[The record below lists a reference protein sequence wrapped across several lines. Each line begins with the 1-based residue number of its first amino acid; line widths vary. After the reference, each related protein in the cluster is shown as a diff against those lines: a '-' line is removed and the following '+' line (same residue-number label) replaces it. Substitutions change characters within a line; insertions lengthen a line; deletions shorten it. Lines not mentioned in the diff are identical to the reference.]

1 MSSRRNGRI
10 VAFQA
15 IFGLEF
21 NSVSEKELLDMEWI
35 DDEYKK
41 KFDDKTLDF
50 SRLLVKGTLENLHD
64 IDTAIKENLVNWDF
78 NRLSK
83 VELAILR
90 ISVYSL
96 LYQKSI
102 PAGVT
107 INEAVDIAKEFGTD
121 RSYKFINGVLDGIK
135 KKIAQNV

>member
-10 VAFQA
+10 IAFQT

-21 NSVSEKELLDMEWI
+21 NSLSSDELLDMEWI
-35 DDEYKK
+35 DDEYRS
-41 KFDDKTLDF
+41 KFDSITMDF
-50 SRLLVKGTLENLHD
+50 SKLLVKGTLENIKE
-64 IDTAIKENLVNWDF
+64 IDSAIKENLVHWDF
-78 NRLSK
+78 SRLSK

-96 LYQKSI
+96 LFQKNI

-107 INEAVDIAKEFGTD
+107 INEAVDIAKEFGSD
-121 RSYKFINGVLDGIK
+121 QSYKFINGVLDGIK
-135 KKIAQNV
+135 KKINDNA

>member
-10 VAFQA
+10 IAFQA
-15 IFGLEF
+15 VFGLEF
-21 NSVSEKELLDMEWI
+21 NSLSENELLEMEWI
-35 DDEYKK
+35 DDEYKS
-41 KFDDKTLDF
+41 KFDEKTLDF
-50 SRLLVKGTLENLHD
+50 SRLLVKGTVENLSE
-64 IDTAIKENLVNWDF
+64 IDSVIKENLVNWDF
-78 NRLSK
+78 SRLSK

-90 ISVYSL
+90 ISAYSL

-135 KKIAQNV
+135 KKIVKDV